1 MPSPVTPAPGLPGAG
16 PVLWMVMLPA
26 VPMSG
31 GAGRRYQ
38 GTLVLVPVNGKDHDA
53 PVPASGLD
61 PESAEWLRVLA
72 GTGPQR
78 EAALARLH
86 GMLVRGAHEGLVR
99 VDRLLQTDPRDVGCA
114 QAVQML
120 HIFGRTDRGSPLSP
134 DVSRAVGVSDL
145 ARRSATGLRED
156 GAVSAHRA
164 RITRLMR
171 AFRRMA
177 AGLL

>member
-1 MPSPVTPAPGLPGAG
+1 MKGWSEWTVSCRPI
-16 PVLWMVMLPA
+16 
-26 VPMSG
+26 
-31 GAGRRYQ
+31 R
-38 GTLVLVPVNGKDHDA
+38 GTWDA
-53 PVPASGLD
+53 PRPCKCCISL
-61 PESAEWLRVLA
+61 AERTVVL
-72 GTGPQR
+72 
-78 EAALARLH
+78 
-86 GMLVRGAHEGLVR
+86 
-99 VDRLLQTDPRDVGCA
+99 
-114 QAVQML
+114 
-120 HIFGRTDRGSPLSP
+120 PLPP